1 MNQKVL
7 SLLDEWVCL
16 NAVDEVEQGLL
27 GKLRSACRN
36 FFPRVNK
43 ELLFR
48 WIMNFTLEIGLLV
61 VGSQMGVCHNK
72 EVSLWV

>member
-1 MNQKVL
+1 VDQKVL
-7 SLLDEWVCL
+7 SLLDEWVRL
-16 NAVDEVEQGLL
+16 DAVDEVEQGLL
-27 GKLRSACRN
+27 GELGSACRN
-36 FFPRVNK
+36 FSPSVNK

-48 WIMNFTLEIGLLV
+48 WIMNFTLEVGLLV